1 MAASRRPTC
10 CGRAVGL
17 VNFASENGAKV
28 CLSDLRQSS
37 GRTVDT
43 LLDICAKIV
52 AQNIP
57 FQRIEERYD
66 RIPEPVQRRIIFWSF
81 PRNERDI
88 CMYSS
93 LSRPNNSVEYQN
105 LPFYRG
111 LKLLESA
118 CVDNVLQVGKSPP
131 TAAIC
136 FVCIQSDSI
145 GFNRIPW
152 DWIQS
157 IPWIRPLFFSLLFSL
172 LTLFFFGLGFFPAIF
187 GLLRLVCCLGTTFN
201 LLPDPFEPPC
211 ATLRHPALP
220 LSHPP
225 TRFCLSFLSLV
236 SNTWRVGEAPLLLS
250 PCLPKDGNRRA
261 LGWMT
266 RQWRN

>member
-1 MAASRRPTC
+1 MNATFACIPPCLDPTILWNIKTC
-10 CGRAVGL
+10 LFIAVS
-17 VNFASENGAKV
+17 NFWKA
-28 CLSDLRQSS
+28 
-37 GRTVDT
+37 
-43 LLDICAKIV
+43 
-52 AQNIP
+52 
-57 FQRIEERYD
+57 
-66 RIPEPVQRRIIFWSF
+66 PVST
-81 PRNERDI
+81 
-88 CMYSS
+88 MYSK
-93 LSRPNNSVEYQN
+93 LVSRHPPP
-105 LPFYRG
+105 PF
-111 LKLLESA
+111 
-118 CVDNVLQVGKSPP
+118 VLF
-131 TAAIC
+131 A
-136 FVCIQSDSI
+136 FNRIQSDSI
-145 GFNRIPW
+145 GFNGIGFN
-152 DWIQS
+152 QS
-157 IPWIRPLFFSLLFSL
+157 HGFAPFFFSLLFSL

-187 GLLRLVCCLGTTFN
+187 GLHRLVCCLGTTFN